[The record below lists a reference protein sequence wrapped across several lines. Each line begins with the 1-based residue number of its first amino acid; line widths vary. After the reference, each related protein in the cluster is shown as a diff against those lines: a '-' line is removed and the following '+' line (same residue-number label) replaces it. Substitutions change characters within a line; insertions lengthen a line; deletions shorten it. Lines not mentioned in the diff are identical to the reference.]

1 VGLAVVCP
9 TASPWLSPAWA
20 KMLTVVSRA
29 KKETRIL
36 FIVFVFFTKVNLL
49 ENSFVAES
57 ATGA

>member
-1 VGLAVVCP
+1 
-9 TASPWLSPAWA
+9 
-20 KMLTVVSRA
+20 MLTVVSRA

-57 ATGA
+57 ATGAWFTRFFPEEAVSL